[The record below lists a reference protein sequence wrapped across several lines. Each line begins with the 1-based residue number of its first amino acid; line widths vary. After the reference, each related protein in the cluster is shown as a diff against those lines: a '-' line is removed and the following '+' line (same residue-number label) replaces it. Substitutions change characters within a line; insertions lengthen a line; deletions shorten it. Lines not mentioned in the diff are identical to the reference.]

1 MSKFADGYSR
11 YLTNHFNYVLKYETF
26 RKYFKNSVASL
37 TDPKFVS
44 KMLISKKD
52 EFPKY
57 PYFFNAIVR
66 TDNVNL
72 VKIYNS
78 TMDNTDKLLEAMV
91 GATELGKKELY
102 DSIPSSLDNFLAEL
116 NFQFAYISTPTDLY
130 NFDLILK
137 SFSTEY
143 QYRNFFNDLYTPLFN
158 NIDGETAGLED
169 KSFLYQYMLYC
180 CLYNV
185 LPISHNIYSKL
196 FSFTSMINET
206 GEIVDRVDQASM
218 LSGFQTF
225 ISNYDDTMSI
235 DLSNIISKS
244 LYGFQSISKNMFDNL
259 ITVISG
265 KITNGASGLYNSF
278 YNFYNPLPS
287 LAPITFLSN
296 NATQLLNAVISSDI
310 ITQIYNNDNIIDQ
323 DMTSHQTLYEDD
335 TYSIYMSKI
344 EESQLKNYL
353 FLCFLYKFWP
363 VKFLNILQLTLKEY
377 TEQLIKSVDE
387 DALSTTDYGDIFK
400 TFTTTYINYTNLETF
415 LNSYMVPT
423 DNIVIQNDGTHSKFT
438 FIPGTTSVQ
447 CADLNSF
454 MSVNIHEC
462 IYADGDNRSNAVRIM
477 SKKLDTVT
485 LFIEDEYTGSIST
498 PNVDI
503 YRYTLSPTNYLY
515 DISTRYSVSEFSCV
529 LYYLYILD
537 EYFNS
542 TIYNT
547 FIQEL
552 AEDIFVY
559 LRDNGHVNYTF
570 NWYEYHETIDVYFKT
585 YFRWKLLDQSKRCVL
600 PDYKNA
606 MYRFTNSSTIVYCAD
621 KKSYDQ
627 IVDGDYIFS
636 GQDTIANA
644 NQVISHSYVAPL
656 YMLNLD
662 QPYTGQTTNESIN
675 DRVYY
680 YKTTDTRLFDNVTQN
695 FSNKLYPKVITN
707 TTPDATYDIDIHIP
721 DANDLQ
727 NYFNTFSSSTSFI
740 RSMHQFSENLMLS
753 TLTRETGY
761 SVLSEFI

>member
-225 ISNYDDTMSI
+225 ISK
-235 DLSNIISKS
+235 NIKY
-244 LYGFQSISKNMFDNL
+244 LN
-259 ITVISG
+259 V
-265 KITNGASGLYNSF
+265 SF
-278 YNFYNPLPS
+278 
-287 LAPITFLSN
+287 
-296 NATQLLNAVISSDI
+296 
-310 ITQIYNNDNIIDQ
+310 
-323 DMTSHQTLYEDD
+323 
-335 TYSIYMSKI
+335 
-344 EESQLKNYL
+344 
-353 FLCFLYKFWP
+353 
-363 VKFLNILQLTLKEY
+363 
-377 TEQLIKSVDE
+377 
-387 DALSTTDYGDIFK
+387 
-400 TFTTTYINYTNLETF
+400 
-415 LNSYMVPT
+415 
-423 DNIVIQNDGTHSKFT
+423 
-438 FIPGTTSVQ
+438 
-447 CADLNSF
+447 
-454 MSVNIHEC
+454 
-462 IYADGDNRSNAVRIM
+462 
-477 SKKLDTVT
+477 KLD
-485 LFIEDEYTGSIST
+485 
-498 PNVDI
+498 
-503 YRYTLSPTNYLY
+503 
-515 DISTRYSVSEFSCV
+515 
-529 LYYLYILD
+529 
-537 EYFNS
+537 
-542 TIYNT
+542 
-547 FIQEL
+547 
-552 AEDIFVY
+552 
-559 LRDNGHVNYTF
+559 
-570 NWYEYHETIDVYFKT
+570 
-585 YFRWKLLDQSKRCVL
+585 
-600 PDYKNA
+600 KN
-606 MYRFTNSSTIVYCAD
+606 I
-621 KKSYDQ
+621 
-627 IVDGDYIFS
+627 
-636 GQDTIANA
+636 
-644 NQVISHSYVAPL
+644 
-656 YMLNLD
+656 
-662 QPYTGQTTNESIN
+662 
-675 DRVYY
+675 
-680 YKTTDTRLFDNVTQN
+680 TDTLCR
-695 FSNKLYPKVITN
+695 KC
-707 TTPDATYDIDIHIP
+707 TY
-721 DANDLQ
+721 
-727 NYFNTFSSSTSFI
+727 Y
-740 RSMHQFSENLMLS
+740 
-753 TLTRETGY
+753 
-761 SVLSEFI
+761 